1 MTNLNLG
8 TDLKFD
14 IPKGKDYMLVQVFS
28 SVERLRGTKINL
40 KTTRQLIPD
49 CGDSI
54 VANNPIGLE
63 TFLPIACCHR
73 QNHKSIS
80 KCNNFSYSE
89 ALVKRTFF
97 YQYSLFDND
106 KFSLCAACGYRE
118 TERLTSYLFDSEK
131 NRLSMKQN
139 IKTDLLGGICC
150 RNCMAVIFSYWLDI
164 KHNLR
169 LGFLAPMSSKAR

>member
-1 MTNLNLG
+1 MLG
-8 TDLKFD
+8 
-14 IPKGKDYMLVQVFS
+14 QVFA
-28 SVERLRGTKINL
+28 SVDKLSGTKVKL
-40 KTTRQLIPD
+40 KTARQLLPGYVDPNI
-49 CGDSI
+49 
-54 VANNPIGLE
+54 ANKPIGLE
-63 TFLPIACCHR
+63 TFLPVECCHLPKC
-73 QNHKSIS
+73 KSIS

-89 ALVKRTFF
+89 ALVKRTFY

-106 KFSLCAACGYRE
+106 KFSLCDSCGYRE

-164 KHNLR
+164 KHNMR
-169 LGFLAPMSSKAR
+169 RGFLAPRVSKAR